1 METQALLPFVAA
13 RLQAHFHHIF
23 DNWGTIAI
31 AGDMLDCVMH
41 SGNLA
46 ALGCKFIFDGI
57 GDVELEEGILDRT
70 ALGEDLVEI
79 AVEIGVNNFV
89 DLSIV

>member
-1 METQALLPFVAA
+1 
-13 RLQAHFHHIF
+13 
-23 DNWGTIAI
+23 
-31 AGDMLDCVMH
+31 MH

-70 ALGEDLVEI
+70 TLGEDLVEI

-89 DLSIV
+89 DLSIVSMCGQPTCKTVDACAAMGVRSFGNSVKCSLDAAH